1 MIIGLC
7 PSKKKHAASKYIEPI
22 ANFLLKKGVKVLI
35 DKESENPLSLP
46 QFDAESSV
54 DVLITLGG
62 DGSLLYFKQ
71 KYASLK
77 NVKYTAVNLG
87 HLGFMADVPV
97 EQIEPYLTDLVNH
110 EYKVEERM
118 MLDIKNPSGQH
129 FDAVNDLVVYRSSIH
144 NMIVLKV
151 KIGDDDFNTFQADGL
166 IISTPTGSPA
176 YSLAA
181 GGPLVHPKLK
191 AFILTP
197 ICPHTLTSR
206 PFVIP
211 PESEINIQYISTQGP
226 VDAVVDGIHS
236 FALLPN
242 ESIQIVVSQRSFK
255 LITFPKR
262 NNFYATA
269 RAKLHWRGK
278 TH

>member
-7 PSKKKHAASKYIEPI
+7 PSKKKHAATQYIEPI

-35 DKESENPLSLP
+35 DKEAENPLSLP
-46 QFDAESSV
+46 LINAKDPV
-54 DVLITLGG
+54 DILITLGG
-62 DGSLLYFKQ
+62 DGSLLFFKQ
-71 KYASLK
+71 KYASLR

-97 EQIEPYLTDLVNH
+97 EQIEPYLSDLVNQNY
-110 EYKVEERM
+110 EVEERM
-118 MLDIKNPSGQH
+118 MLDITNQSGEH

-144 NMIVLKV
+144 NMILLKV

-166 IISTPTGSPA
+166 IVSTPTGSPA

-211 PESEINIQYISTQGP
+211 ADSEIHIQYISTQGP

-236 FALLPN
+236 FPLLPN
-242 ESIQIVVSQRSFK
+242 ESVQIVINQRTFK

-269 RAKLHWRGK
+269 RKKLHWRGK